1 VYDAGFAKRMTQVF
15 EEDLKSSTAYDFA
28 RWQQRPSLEK
38 AAEIALIPIRS
49 QL

>member
-1 VYDAGFAKRMTQVF
+1 MTQVF